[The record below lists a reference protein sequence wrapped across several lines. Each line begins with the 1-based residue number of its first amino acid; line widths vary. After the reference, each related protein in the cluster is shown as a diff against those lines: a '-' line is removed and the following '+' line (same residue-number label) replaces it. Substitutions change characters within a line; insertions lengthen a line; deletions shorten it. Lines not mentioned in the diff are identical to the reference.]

1 MPQNSYKT
9 KQRTLILKC
18 LKDNKDRH
26 ITAEEIHEYLLR
38 GGESVGMTTI
48 YRNLDKLLKEGQLR
62 RYELA
67 QGQSACFQ
75 YVDGDIDCREHFHLK
90 CEGCGRLIHLDCDD
104 LAKLSQHIEKEHAFY
119 LNSSKTVLYGL
130 CADCKTQKDK

>member
-9 KQRTLILKC
+9 RQRTLILNC

-38 GGESVGMTTI
+38 SGESVGMTTI

-75 YVDGDIDCREHFHLK
+75 YVDGDGDCREHFHLK

-104 LAKLSQHIEKEHAFY
+104 LSKLSEHIEKEHAFY